1 MLAPDTL
8 VHGRYRIIR
17 AIGKGGM
24 GAVYEAFDLRLQ
36 SPVALKQM
44 IVEGE
49 QLSRAFA
56 REAQLLAS
64 LRHQALPRVIDHFVD
79 DQGQFLVME
88 FIPGDDLATL
98 LQQRGAPFPVDQV
111 LSWADTLL
119 DALGYLH
126 SQQPPVIHRD
136 IKPQN
141 MKLTPR
147 GEIILLDFG
156 LAKGA
161 AAAQTCS
168 MTGSVFGYTPQYA
181 PLEQIKGSGTEPR
194 SDLYSLGA
202 TLYNLITGA
211 PPPDALTRA
220 AATITREPDPLE
232 PAHRLNP
239 AVPEDVSAVLSQA
252 LALDPAARF
261 ANADAMRRALR
272 HARGLPAPL
281 PAVDPT
287 VVIGRQT
294 VSTGVRPAVQS
305 SIGQATMPAGAIR
318 EDARPSTPA
327 PPPVAPAQRRGLG
340 VCGVLG
346 IITLAIAI
354 VAIIGVVSVV
364 RQIGQGIQQG
374 IGQVMEQVTAVAP
387 TVIAA
392 QQTLEAVSTQAAA
405 GVGEQATAF
414 APTLAALQQTAVAAA
429 TTVVEEAPLPPG
441 EGRPDAAVP
450 YRLNE
455 VINGEVTAP
464 DVRLGYD
471 FTIDAPQQIFIETRK
486 YARGMEQVKVL
497 LIGPAGGR
505 LLSACLGCGN
515 PGLQSLRRPGRY
527 TLVISGTPGAGT
539 GAFEMQ
545 IYDVPPPREF
555 TIGIDAVIAGDQPAP
570 GAGRIETPGARN
582 VYLFEAQAGQRI
594 VVTVTRYDRDVSQL
608 TLTLRAPSG
617 AEVFARCLGCGNPG
631 EQTLPAT
638 GVYRLVVGSDKHEG
652 VGAFELRIAPAP

>member
-1 MLAPDTL
+1 MLTPDTL
-8 VHGRYRIIR
+8 IHDRYRIIR

-24 GAVYEAFDLRLQ
+24 GAVYEAFDVRLQ

-49 QLSRAFA
+49 SLSRAFA

-79 DQGQFLVME
+79 HQGQFLVME

-98 LQQRGAPFPVDQV
+98 LQKRGAPFPVDQA

-119 DALGYLH
+119 DALDYLH

-161 AAAQTCS
+161 TAAQTRS

-202 TLYNLITGA
+202 TLYNLLTGT

-239 AVPEDVSAVLSQA
+239 AVPEDLSAVLSQA

-261 ANADAMRRALR
+261 ANAGAMRRALR
-272 HARGLPAPL
+272 QARGLSSASPTT
-281 PAVDPT
+281 AVF
-287 VVIGRQT
+287 VER
-294 VSTGVRPAVQS
+294 
-305 SIGQATMPAGAIR
+305 QATMSGDRPASQ
-318 EDARPSTPA
+318 PSAGQVTTPA
-327 PPPVAPAQRRGLG
+327 RSTREEQRLPPPSPSLPPAAPQQRRGLG

-346 IITLAIAI
+346 IMTLIIT
-354 VAIIGVVSVV
+354 VAIIVGVAYIV

-374 IGQVMEQVTAVAP
+374 IGQVVEQVNTVAP
-387 TVIAA
+387 TFIAA
-392 QQTLEAVSTQAAA
+392 QQTLEAVSTQA
-405 GVGEQATAF
+405 VSELGEQATAL
-414 APTLAALQQTAVAAA
+414 APTLEALQQTAVAAA
-429 TTVVEEAPLPPG
+429 TVVSEESPLPPG
-441 EGRPDAAVP
+441 EGRPDTVIP
-450 YRLNE
+450 YRLND
-455 VINGEVTAP
+455 VISGEIASP
-464 DVRLGYD
+464 NARLGYD
-471 FTIDAPQQIFIETRK
+471 FVIDAPGQIFIETRSFTP
-486 YARGMEQVKVL
+486 GMEQVRVA
-497 LIGPAGGR
+497 LIGPAGGQ
-505 LLSACLGCGN
+505 LLRTCLGCGN
-515 PGLQSLRRPGRY
+515 PGLQMLRRPGRY

-539 GAFEMQ
+539 GSFELQ

-555 TIGIDAVIAGDQPAP
+555 TIGIDTVIAGDQPAP

-594 VVTVTRYDRDVSQL
+594 VVTVGERDPDVAQL
-608 TLTLRAPSG
+608 NLILRAPSG
-617 AEVFARCLGCGNPG
+617 AEVFAGCLGCGDPG
-631 EQTLPAT
+631 ERTLPET
-638 GVYRLVVGSDKHEG
+638 GVYRLSVGSDKHQG